1 MSVTPARYRQVRAVR
16 GTLSSVREVVAEDGA
31 RLRTWRVDRGG
42 PDVLLCAG
50 LGVPEAAWPPFPAHL
65 LGWHYRGTLGSS
77 RPDDPARVRLA
88 DHVSD
93 ALRVLDAAGVERCP
107 ALGWSFGV
115 TVAVELALRHPD
127 RVSGLLLVAGPPGDV
142 LGAVLGAPL
151 LPWDRLGL
159 DRLGLDRVLPER
171 ARRELARGGVR
182 ALRRVGPLLGAV
194 LGRVPAPEVDL
205 WAARVLGPLLRTD
218 WAWFAELALA
228 LAETPTQDLSAV
240 TCPTT
245 AVVGRYDG
253 LAAPSSL
260 LGPVARLPQARC
272 RVLPTTHF
280 LLPLAHRDD
289 LVAELALL
297 LRRVDAVERAM
308 AWAGRPL
315 TPRSRPPA

>member
-1 MSVTPARYRQVRAVR
+1 M
-16 GTLSSVREVVAEDGA
+16 REVVAEDGA
-31 RLRTWRVDRGG
+31 RLRTWRADRGG

-50 LGVPEAAWPPFPAHL
+50 LGIPEAAWPPFPAHL
-65 LGWHYRGTLGSS
+65 LGWHYRGTLGST
-77 RPDDPARVRLA
+77 RPADPARVRLA

-142 LGAVLGAPL
+142 LGAVLGAP
-151 LPWDRLGL
+151 P
-159 DRLGLDRVLPER
+159 LDRVLPER
-171 ARRELARGGVR
+171 VRRELARGGVR
-182 ALRRVGPLLGAV
+182 ALHRVGPLLGAV
-194 LGRVPAPEVDL
+194 LGRVPVPEVDL

-218 WAWFAELALA
+218 WAWFAELTLA
-228 LAETPTQDLSAV
+228 LAETPAQDLSGV

-245 AVVGRYDG
+245 AVVGGHDG
-253 LAAPSSL
+253 IAAPGSL

-280 LLPLAHRDD
+280 LLPVAHRAE